1 VAREHHLLEGQQ
13 RLQRLL
19 GQESDRRLLNG
30 LQLVA
35 SLLSL
40 QARRT
45 DSPRVG
51 SELGIAAR
59 RVTMIGN
66 LHRRLHGMDEAEFVD
81 LTGQLQ
87 SVCQELVEMLAIDG
101 HEGAIT
107 FSAPTHPSCNS
118 ELGHSAGLNCRRI
131 PH

>member
-45 DSPRVG
+45 DSSASQP
-51 SELGIAAR
+51 AASR
-59 RVTMIGN
+59 
-66 LHRRLHGMDEAEFVD
+66 
-81 LTGQLQ
+81 
-87 SVCQELVEMLAIDG
+87 
-101 HEGAIT
+101 
-107 FSAPTHPSCNS
+107 
-118 ELGHSAGLNCRRI
+118 
-131 PH
+131 